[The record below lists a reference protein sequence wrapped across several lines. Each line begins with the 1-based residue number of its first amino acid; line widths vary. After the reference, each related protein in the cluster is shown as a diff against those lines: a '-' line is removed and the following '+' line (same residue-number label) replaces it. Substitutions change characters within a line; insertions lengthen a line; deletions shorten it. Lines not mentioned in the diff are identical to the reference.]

1 MASEDDGVNDPAGD
15 RRSTREDE
23 LLALRCQLG
32 DRDAFDAL
40 IQRWNDPLW
49 RYLRRVAGDDQPAQ
63 ELAQETW
70 LRVVRGIPTLR
81 DPSRLRAWLF
91 GIARRV
97 AMDSLRHQYAAA
109 RHGDVADIADMDVAA
124 AVDADTSHDDLA
136 AMEDELQR
144 LPIVEREVLTL
155 FYLKELSLG
164 EVADVLRVPV
174 GTVKS
179 RLFRARHLLRHEL
192 TQKGMKP

>member
-1 MASEDDGVNDPAGD
+1 MASEDDDVCDAAQD
-15 RRSTREDE
+15 RRTTREDE

-32 DRDAFDAL
+32 DREAFDDL
-40 IQRWNDPLW
+40 IRRWNDPLW
-49 RYLRRVAGDDQPAQ
+49 RYLRRVTGNDPAAQ

-70 LRVVRGIPTLR
+70 LRAVRGIPKLR
-81 DPSRLRAWLF
+81 DPTRLRAWLF

-97 AMDSLRHQYAAA
+97 AMDSLRDQYAAPDSA
-109 RHGDVADIADMDVAA
+109 DLADVDVPA
-124 AVDADTSHDDLA
+124 AVGGDTAHEDLA
-136 AMEDELQR
+136 AIEDELRQ

-164 EVADVLRVPV
+164 EVAEVLRIPV

-179 RLFRARHLLRHEL
+179 RLFRARQLLRREL
-192 TQKGMKP
+192 TQRGIRP